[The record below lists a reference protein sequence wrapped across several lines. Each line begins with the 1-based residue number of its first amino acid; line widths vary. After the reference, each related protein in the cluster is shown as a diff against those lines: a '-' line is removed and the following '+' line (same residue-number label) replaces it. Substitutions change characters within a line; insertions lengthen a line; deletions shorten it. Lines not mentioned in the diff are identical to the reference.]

1 VWYLPHLPLFY
12 PGMEIPY
19 VDLLTSIHET
29 IECDF
34 WLDDIGVSF
43 TKGKIDPPRCKNAM
57 IRLESERIY
66 FTVEV
71 VNGPVSAVRYG
82 DALTM
87 C

>member
-1 VWYLPHLPLFY
+1 
-12 PGMEIPY
+12 MEIPY